1 VSGLSDLYD
10 YSIHD
15 LDALLAREG
24 LAIRVVPLSLSS
36 SPVGG
41 FSPPTPGLPA
51 GDGDLSTECTA

>member
-1 VSGLSDLYD
+1 MSGISDLYD

-24 LAIRVVPLSLSS
+24 LALRVVPISS

-41 FSPPTPGLPA
+41 FTPPTPGLPA
-51 GDGDLSTECTA
+51 GDGDLLENTHA